1 MYLLV
6 SSPSSL
12 SVDAD
17 AELVPEVDAA
27 QEPDDAADDLAL
39 AVEQTGKHPHFEHS
53 NIAYSLPSYA
63 CTRCYCCCYY
73 PTLLHSLFT
82 CNLLLIHTC
91 YPKLLS
97 IGWVES

>member
-17 AELVPEVDAA
+17 ADLVPEVDAA

-53 NIAYSLPSYA
+53 DIVHSLLSHACIRIAAVTALPI
-63 CTRCYCCCYY
+63 
-73 PTLLHSLFT
+73 LMHSLFIVT
-82 CNLLLIHTC
+82 CLLPTA

-97 IGWVES
+97 LGWVETI